1 MTDDT
6 DTAALRK
13 VVQAAIDGGR
23 IGSPRFLRCL
33 ARTRD
38 RRQIASSLDDLVS
51 LGEAWFGSRPRRRYR
66 LGEEGGVYLTELVKW
81 PEGQAAL
88 LTVSL
93 AASDGPPAL
102 DLMLVG
108 SRGTLYHDEPYS
120 A

>member
-1 MTDDT
+1 
-6 DTAALRK
+6 LRN
-13 VVQAAIDGGR
+13 VVQTAIEGGR

-38 RRQIASSLDDLVS
+38 RRQIASSLDDLVA
-51 LGEAWFGSRPRRRYR
+51 LGEVWFGSRPRQRYR
-66 LGEEGGVYLTELVKW
+66 LGEDDGAYLTEFVRW
-81 PEGQAAL
+81 SEGQAAL
-88 LTVSL
+88 LIVSL
-93 AASDGPPAL
+93 AAADGPPAL